1 MAWTPSTTALGSTDE
16 NINIS
21 FNPTYIDDSIDPI
34 TGLAGTTA
42 LPVTITAIEAHPT
55 INVGSSIS
63 GYYSDSFDYGIIY
76 KNINR
81 QMVNTTKFSYITNPY
96 EIISYSPNMSMSKI
110 FTYTA
115 VATSTVNNVTTVVST
130 QTYEVTV
137 NNNWDTGKTRLKSAI
152 AQTRLVSR

>member
-16 NINIS
+16 NVNIS
-21 FNPTYIDDSIDPI
+21 FTPTYIDDSIDLI
-34 TGLAGTTA
+34 TGLPGTTA
-42 LPVTITAIEAHPT
+42 LPVTITATETHPT
-55 INVGSSIS
+55 ITVGSSIS
-63 GYYSDSFDYGIIY
+63 GYYSDSFDYGITY

-115 VATSTVNNVTTVVST
+115 TAKSGSTVVST

-137 NNNWDTGKTRLKSAI
+137 NNNWDTGKTRLQTTI

>member
-1 MAWTPSTTALGSTDE
+1 MAWTPSSTALGSTDE
-16 NINIS
+16 NVNIS
-21 FNPTYIDDSIDPI
+21 FTPTYIDDSIDLI
-34 TGLAGTTA
+34 TGLPGTTA
-42 LPVTITAIEAHPT
+42 LPVTITATEAHPT
-55 INVGSSIS
+55 ITVGSSIS

-81 QMVNTTKFSYITNPY
+81 QMVNTTKFSFITNPY

-115 VATSTVNNVTTVVST
+115 TAKSGSTVVST

-137 NNNWDTGKTRLKSAI
+137 NNNWDTGKTRLKTAI
-152 AQTRLVSR
+152 AETRLVSR